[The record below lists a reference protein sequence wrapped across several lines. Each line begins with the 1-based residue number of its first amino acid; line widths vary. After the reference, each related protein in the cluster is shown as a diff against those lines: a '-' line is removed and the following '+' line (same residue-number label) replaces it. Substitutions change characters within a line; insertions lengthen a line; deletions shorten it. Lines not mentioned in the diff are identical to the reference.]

1 MCTSLCLLSAVLLGV
16 LYLFFGV
23 CPSNPSTRV
32 STKALTP
39 SQAFPLVF
47 GNNHGFNLWQ
57 TGLTFLGLFVGN
69 VIGVS
74 CDPFWRRNCTCYPQ
88 RKSKTQTVGLGLGR
102 LTQEHLDDRLVRNN
116 GGISEPEF
124 RLAPTIAYVSHQ
136 SQHPLRAL
144 RSGLDA
150 RCAAVAQRVR
160 KAFRMRNR
168 RRSRRA
174 AAVAA

>member
-39 SQAFPLVF
+39 SQAFPLV
-47 GNNHGFNLWQ
+47 
-57 TGLTFLGLFVGN
+57 LGLFVGN

-88 RKSKTQTVGLGLGR
+88 RKSKTQTVELGLGR

-136 SQHPLRAL
+136 SQHPLRVL

>member
-57 TGLTFLGLFVGN
+57 TGLTFLGLFVGDET
-69 VIGVS
+69 VRAI
-74 CDPFWRRNCTCYPQ
+74 RREKAK
-88 RKSKTQTVGLGLGR
+88 RKLLDWGL
-102 LTQEHLDDRLVRNN
+102 ED
-116 GGISEPEF
+116 
-124 RLAPTIAYVSHQ
+124 
-136 SQHPLRAL
+136 
-144 RSGLDA
+144 
-150 RCAAVAQRVR
+150 
-160 KAFRMRNR
+160 
-168 RRSRRA
+168 
-174 AAVAA
+174 